1 MAEQQNDRVVET
13 NDTDWYWDLDRQ
25 IAVRADNRGPADQTL
40 GPYPSKAEAENWKST
55 AERRNDMWESDDEEW
70 NDVNSS
76 YD

>member
-1 MAEQQNDRVVET
+1 MSNHTGDRVVET
-13 NDTDWYWDLDRQ
+13 SDSDWYWDLNKR

-40 GPYPSKAEAENWKST
+40 GPYPTKAEAENWKAAS
-55 AERRNDMWESDDEEW
+55 EQRNEIWDSDDDEW